1 MGDTICQNMN
11 TLWVKLTHGVR
22 MCYSGEVAIEKVY
35 IFTVIGASPSQTTIG
50 LHQQYSVD
58 CKVHWDIGLLNKV

>member
-35 IFTVIGASPSQTTIG
+35 ILQSLGHP
-50 LHQQYSVD
+50 LHKPQLGCTSSIQLIVKCTGTLD
-58 CKVHWDIGLLNKV
+58 F